1 MRWQVVKTV
10 SWQCRRNL
18 HVTKALEDK
27 SLKVGIVGMGHVGN
41 AVCHNL
47 LRKGYTVTA
56 INDIKTENCKGYPQS
71 IEIKGTAR
79 EVAEVSDVVVSGL
92 AIIFRRF
99 SGFVNLHQ

>member
-99 SGFVNLHQ
+99 SGSVNTHQ